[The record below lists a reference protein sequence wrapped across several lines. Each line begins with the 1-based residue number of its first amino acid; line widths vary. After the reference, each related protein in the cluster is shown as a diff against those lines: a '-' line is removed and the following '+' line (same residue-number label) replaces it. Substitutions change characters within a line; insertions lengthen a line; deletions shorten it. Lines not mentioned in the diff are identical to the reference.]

1 MKKRNCP
8 YRYDAPSWWFF
19 WLGLSRYD
27 LWSTA
32 FNSSRVDLKLVA
44 ESVLKGN
51 SLPLKEFDI
60 NHYPLMSLFH
70 MSGFRSSWWDVT
82 FNPLDHLSLRATR
95 LISLIFSM
103 EIFNTFIV
111 VLRSPRERFY
121 NKELFIIT
129 DDIFLRTWREV
140 PVNPGYSFSLVQYQ
154 PLFFPIKR
162 FKIWRGGESRRSAIS
177 TNSWEI
183 IFSFNFQY

>member
-32 FNSSRVDLKLVA
+32 FNSSCVDLKLVA

-111 VLRSPRERFY
+111 VLRSPRERFN
-121 NKELFIIT
+121 NKELFIIIDLLEDMKGT
-129 DDIFLRTWREV
+129 SSESRIF
-140 PVNPGYSFSLVQYQ
+140 
-154 PLFFPIKR
+154 FFPGPIPAPLL
-162 FKIWRGGESRRSAIS
+162 FKIWRGGGESRWSAIS